1 MSSIESLIFAVLLL
15 NSFICMVLY
24 IAFGQITVRKLRRNK
39 NTKDSLGI
47 EYASGW
53 DIINVAQALSL
64 PTCVIRKLRSSSL
77 SPLYADREVLIENT
91 TRFDRLLAFVFYWLL
106 MFTGVSL
113 PLLALADYL
122 ELFSV

>member
-64 PTCVIRKLRSSSL
+64 PTYIIRKLRSSSL

-122 ELFSV
+122 DLFSV

>member
-1 MSSIESLIFAVLLL
+1 MSSIESLIFSVLLL

-64 PTCVIRKLRSSSL
+64 PTYIIRKLRSSSL

-113 PLLALADYL
+113 PLLALAGYL
-122 ELFSV
+122 DLFSV

>member
-64 PTCVIRKLRSSSL
+64 PTYVIRKLRSSSL
-77 SPLYADREVLIENT
+77 SRLYADREVLIENT

>member
-64 PTCVIRKLRSSSL
+64 PTYVIRKLRRSSL

>member
-64 PTCVIRKLRSSSL
+64 PTYIIRKLRSSSL
-77 SPLYADREVLIENT
+77 SRLYADREVLIENT

-122 ELFSV
+122 DLFSV

>member
-64 PTCVIRKLRSSSL
+64 PTYVIRKLRRSSL
-77 SPLYADREVLIENT
+77 SSLYADREFLIENT

-122 ELFSV
+122 ELFRV